1 MVECCVCRVT
11 DTALQKLLTH
21 CGALMDAKHYRKLH
35 ESLLPV
41 VVAMQTAMTPPYTG
55 AAFSLSAQNVD
66 VRLMI
71 D

>member
-55 AAFSLSAQNVD
+55 AANFLIFCSKYLCVFD
-66 VRLMI
+66 

>member
-1 MVECCVCRVT
+1 MT

-41 VVAMQTAMTPPYTG
+41 VVAMQTAMTPLYTG
-55 AAFSLSAQNVD
+55 AANFLIVC
-66 VRLMI
+66 
-71 D
+71 